1 MLYLLTDKLIPVT
14 ENIQCIELYLV
25 AGILGLRWIAKKKYW
40 YYDDVIKWKH
50 FPRHWPFVL
59 GIHRSPVNSPQ
70 RQVTRSL
77 MFSLICAWI
86 NGWVNNREAGDLTRY
101 SAHYDITVM
110 LLLSVATCLKSQ
122 EGVSYSLLYITKL
135 EITLAHQKPFS
146 LIFFSIKVDL

>member
-1 MLYLLTDKLIPVT
+1 MTSSNGNIFRVT
-14 ENIQCIELYLV
+14 GHLCWEFT
-25 AGILGLRWIAKKKYW
+25 GRRWIHRKG
-40 YYDDVIKWKH
+40 KW
-50 FPRHWPFVL
+50 R
-59 GIHRSPVNSPQ
+59 GA
-70 RQVTRSL
+70 L